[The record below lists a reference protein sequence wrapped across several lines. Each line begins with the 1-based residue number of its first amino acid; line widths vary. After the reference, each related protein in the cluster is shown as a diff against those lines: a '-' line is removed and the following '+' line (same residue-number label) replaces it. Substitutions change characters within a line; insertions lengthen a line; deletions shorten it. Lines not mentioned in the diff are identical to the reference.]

1 MLSYC
6 LPWYLHSTYC
16 QWESFFSLIKPI
28 TLILKNHFGL
38 VPNLVQAV
46 SLFLHV
52 SLSAFPYFNRQS
64 LWSPQSHPQ
73 HSGNQRNGL
82 MSSVTLYL
90 NVWWR
95 VLKRGWQP
103 HNSCRW
109 EAMVMFS
116 VACVSYVHWSS
127 VDVMFKA
134 YKQTWCFIGPICW
147 RDHSLLCNFKIWEYL
162 FGMIVQVRVVFRKTD
177 VGDWRFNYL
186 NGSHLPLTLNTT
198 TAQAVKTAVT
208 NNSLSKDYPHPND
221 HAKQITDTPGFKPF
235 TTLWESSS
243 FEKSI

>member
-1 MLSYC
+1 MIPTKPPPTFREPEKWSDEFRDFVSKC
-6 LPWYLHSTYC
+6 LVKSPEERVTAT
-16 QWESFFSLIKPI
+16 Q
-28 TLILKNHFGL
+28 
-38 VPNLVQAV
+38 LVQV
-46 SLFLHV
+46 RSYGNVF
-52 SLSAFPYFNRQS
+52 
-64 LWSPQSHPQ
+64 
-73 HSGNQRNGL
+73 SGLCN
-82 MSSVTLYL
+82 
-90 NVWWR
+90 
-95 VLKRGWQP
+95 
-103 HNSCRW
+103 
-109 EAMVMFS
+109 
-116 VACVSYVHWSS
+116 WSS
-127 VDVMFKA
+127 IDVMFRA

-162 FGMIVQVRVVFRKTD
+162 FGVIVQVRVVFRKTD

-186 NGSHLPLTLNTT
+186 NGSHLPLTLNMT